1 MLGTIYYT
9 ASGSHRIK
17 TVSEGRCDFLRRSS
31 WIRPWSTP
39 RLTAAIPFLPL
50 APFAIEHPS
59 LQFFPSVSGSPFP
72 LRAFQRQFLESPPL
86 GQGAVC

>member
-1 MLGTIYYT
+1 
-9 ASGSHRIK
+9 
-17 TVSEGRCDFLRRSS
+17 V
-31 WIRPWSTP
+31 
-39 RLTAAIPFLPL
+39 RLFAQVVMDKALVDTSLNCGNILSAVG
-50 APFAIEHPS
+50 PFAIEHPS